1 MLVFECDVSLQV
13 AFLDEVFKA
22 NSSILNTLL
31 TVLNER
37 AFDNG
42 DKRVACPLACVVAA
56 SNELPESEEL
66 EV

>member
-1 MLVFECDVSLQV
+1 MADGRQV

-22 NSSILNTLL
+22 NSAILNTLL
-31 TVLNER
+31 TLLNER

-42 DKRVACPLACVVAA
+42 DARVACPLATAVAA
-56 SNELPESEEL
+56 SNELPETEEL